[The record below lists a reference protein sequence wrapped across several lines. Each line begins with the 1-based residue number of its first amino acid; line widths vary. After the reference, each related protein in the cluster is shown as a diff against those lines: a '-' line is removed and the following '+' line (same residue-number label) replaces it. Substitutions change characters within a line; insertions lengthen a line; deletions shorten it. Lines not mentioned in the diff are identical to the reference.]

1 MTPTTSGSDVRTIR
15 PGRGFAGFGLGELWR
30 HRELVLVLARR
41 NVTVRYK
48 QTQLGVLWA
57 VLQPVFTMVV
67 FTFVF
72 HRVAKISSQGIPY
85 PIFAYAALLPWTLFA
100 TSLAQSSLSIVGAS
114 SIVGK
119 VYFPRMAIP
128 VATVLAALVDFAVA
142 SVVLVGMMVYFGVIP
157 SPEAVLV
164 LPLFMLLAV
173 TTALGAGLWFSALN
187 VRYRDVQYVV
197 PFLIQ
202 IGLFITPVAYPA
214 TLVNEPLRTILAI
227 NPMTGVVEGFR
238 WALLDVDTPPGLL
251 LLVSSAVSLTM
262 LVSGA
267 LFFRRMERTFA
278 DVI

>member
-1 MTPTTSGSDVRTIR
+1 MTAAISDGDVRTIR
-15 PGRGFAGFGLGELWR
+15 PGRGSAGFGLAELWR

-57 VLQPVFTMVV
+57 VLQPFFTMVV

-85 PIFAYAALLPWTLFA
+85 PIFAYAALLPWALFA
-100 TSLAQSSLSIVGAS
+100 TSLAQSSVSIVGAS
-114 SIVGK
+114 SIIGK

-142 SVVLVGMMVYFGVIP
+142 SVVLVGMMVYFGVFP
-157 SPEAVLV
+157 SPEAVLM

-251 LLVSSAVSLTM
+251 VLVSCAVSLTM

>member
-1 MTPTTSGSDVRTIR
+1 MAAISDGDVRTIR
-15 PGRGFAGFGLGELWR
+15 PSRGFTGFGLAELWR

-57 VLQPVFTMVV
+57 VLQPLFTMVV

-85 PIFAYAALLPWTLFA
+85 PIFAYAALLPWALFA
-100 TSLAQSSLSIVGAS
+100 TSLAQSSVSIVGAS
-114 SIVGK
+114 SIIGK

-142 SVVLVGMMVYFGVIP
+142 SVVLVGMMVYFGVFP
-157 SPEAVLV
+157 SPEAALV

-187 VRYRDVQYVV
+187 VRYRDVQYTV

-251 LLVSSAVSLTM
+251 LLVSCAVSLTM